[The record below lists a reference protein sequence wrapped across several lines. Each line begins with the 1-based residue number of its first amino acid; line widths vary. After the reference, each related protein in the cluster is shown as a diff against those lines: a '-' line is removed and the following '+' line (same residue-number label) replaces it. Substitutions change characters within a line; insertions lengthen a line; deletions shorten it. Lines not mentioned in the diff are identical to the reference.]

1 MMLVLGIDIG
11 TTGCKVI
18 AADETGE
25 IAGVGYQGYGLVTGP
40 GGRVEQDP
48 QDWIQGMTS
57 SVRQATKGLDVT
69 RIAALALSTQAASS
83 LLVDEMYRPLTPAI
97 TWMDSRSTGQ
107 RNAIEEALGGE
118 FVYRTT
124 GWRPHAALDMA
135 KGRWLADN
143 EGEVFG
149 QSRWFVSTL
158 EYANQFLT
166 GIGAIDP
173 TNAAMRQLMDIGTKQ
188 WDKKLMACARIEARK
203 LPPIRPSG
211 DFLGYLTNAAAKELG
226 LHTGVKVYNGAHD
239 QYCGALGASI
249 IKPGELMLSTGTA
262 WVTIAVS
269 DKAVYTKSFLSPG
282 PHVIPGLYGALAS
295 LPTSGAALDWLKNNI
310 TGSSYAEIDR
320 IAAGRIAKCSEV
332 YFYPYLAGACFPA
345 WNSHAKAAFLGLDM
359 DTDRFDMALACMEG
373 VAFQLRMAMDEYESG
388 GIGITDVRV
397 MGGAVNSP
405 VWLSIISAVCGIR
418 MHIMREKDTACI
430 GAACIAGVGSGLF
443 PDYEQAASLM
453 NRSRV
458 YDPPEQSLTNHY
470 QQKYARYVEKWSILK
485 TAYGKG

>member
-1 MMLVLGIDIG
+1 MLVLGIDIG
-11 TTGCKVI
+11 TTGCKAIV
-18 AADETGE
+18 ADEAGE
-25 IAGVGYQGYGLVTGP
+25 IAGVGYQGYGLATGS

-48 QDWIQGMTS
+48 RDWISGMTA
-57 SVRQATKGLDVT
+57 SVRQATKGLDEN

-97 TWMDSRSTGQ
+97 TWMDSRSMEQ
-107 RNAIEEALGGE
+107 RNAIEEELGGE
-118 FVYRTT
+118 YVYRTT
-124 GWRPHAALDMA
+124 GWRAHAALDMA
-135 KGRWLADN
+135 KGRWLAEN

-158 EYANQFLT
+158 EYVNQFLT
-166 GIGAIDP
+166 GNGVIDP
-173 TNAAMRQLMDIGTKQ
+173 TNAALRQLMDIGTKQ
-188 WDKKLMACARIEARK
+188 WDKKLLDSARIEERK

-211 DFLGYLTNAAAKELG
+211 DFLGCLTNAAAKELG

-249 IKPGELMLSTGTA
+249 LKPGELMLSTGTA

-269 DKAVYTKSFLSPG
+269 DKAVFTGSYLSPG

-295 LPTSGAALDWLKNNI
+295 LPTSGAALDWWRNNM
-310 TGSSYAEIDR
+310 TGSTYAEIDR
-320 IAAGRIAKCSEV
+320 HAAERISKCSEV
-332 YFYPYLAGACFPA
+332 YFYPYLAGACFPE
-345 WNSHAKAAFLGLDM
+345 WNSRAKASFLGLDM

-373 VAFQLRMAMDEYESG
+373 VAFQLRMAMDEYETA

-405 VWLSIISAVCGIR
+405 VWLSIISAVCGKR

-443 PDYEQAASLM
+443 ADYGQAAGLM
-453 NRSRV
+453 NRSTV
-458 YDPPEQSLTNHY
+458 YEPPGQFLTGHY
-470 QQKYARYVEKWSILK
+470 QQKYRRYVEKWSILK
-485 TAYGKG
+485 MAYGNG